1 VSDTDE
7 HSRILHVSSV
17 KITIVKYFYESDPR
31 RRGQSNLASS
41 DSLTNLEDFLKKRK
55 DSFEFAAT
63 FTPNNIPPKG
73 MKFNIN
79 H

>member
-7 HSRILHVSSV
+7 HSRILHMSSV
-17 KITIVKYFYESDPR
+17 KITSVKYFYESDPR

-41 DSLTNLEDFLKKRK
+41 DSLTNLEDFLK

>member
-7 HSRILHVSSV
+7 HSRILHMSSV

-41 DSLTNLEDFLKKRK
+41 DSLTNLEDFLKKKER
-55 DSFEFAAT
+55 FF
-63 FTPNNIPPKG
+63 
-73 MKFNIN
+73 
-79 H
+79 